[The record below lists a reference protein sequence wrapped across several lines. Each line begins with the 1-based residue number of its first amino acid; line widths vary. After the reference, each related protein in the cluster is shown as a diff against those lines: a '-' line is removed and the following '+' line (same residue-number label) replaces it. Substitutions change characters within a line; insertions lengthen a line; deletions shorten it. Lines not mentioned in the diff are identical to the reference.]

1 MKQYIDNIKTVNLF
15 SSLKINEIEAISRI
29 TALKRYSKG
38 YVVFQEGE
46 TGDAL
51 YIIVNGKVK
60 VSIYGEDGRE
70 YILDIIGKDGFFG
83 ELSLIDELPRSANI
97 MTTEDST
104 FLVIKRVEFSKLLVE
119 NPVITI
125 SILKTLSKRLRA
137 ADERIRGLA
146 FLSVEGRILKYL
158 LDIGEKTGVKIKNY
172 LIIENGPSQIEIAN
186 SCGCTRE
193 TVSRMIKNL
202 VEKGIINAG
211 KRRYTIHLPEMSF

>member
-1 MKQYIDNIKTVNLF
+1 MKQYIDSIKTVSLF
-15 SSLKINEIEAISRI
+15 SALKDDEIEAISRI
-29 TALKRYSKG
+29 TTLKRCPKG

-46 TGDAL
+46 EGDAL
-51 YIIVNGKVK
+51 YIIVNGKVR
-60 VSIYGEDGRE
+60 VMIYDDEGRE

-97 MTTEDST
+97 ITIEDST
-104 FLVIKRVEFSKLLVE
+104 FLVIKRVEFSKLLID
-119 NPVITI
+119 NPVLTL
-125 SILKTLSKRLRA
+125 SIMKTLSKRLRA
-137 ADERIRGLA
+137 ADERIRGFA

-172 LIIENGPSQIEIAN
+172 LIIEKGPSQIEIAN

-202 VEKGIINAG
+202 VEKGILSVVKKHYAIN
-211 KRRYTIHLPEMSF
+211 LPKTPS